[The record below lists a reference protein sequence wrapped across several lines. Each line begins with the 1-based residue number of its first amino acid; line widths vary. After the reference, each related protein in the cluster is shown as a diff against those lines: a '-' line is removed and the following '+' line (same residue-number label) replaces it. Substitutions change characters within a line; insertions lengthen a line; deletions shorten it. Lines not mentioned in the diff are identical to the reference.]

1 MKLWMRIALL
11 LPLLFLGLFF
21 FYPLGAIMSRSL
33 RLAGAGW
40 PDVSYL
46 SRLLW
51 FTTWQAG
58 ASTLLTLAVGL
69 PGAHVLARY
78 HFRGR
83 SLLRALTTVPF
94 VMPALIVAAAFWSL
108 IGPRGALNLA
118 LMQLLRTDTPP
129 IRLQHTI
136 WIVLLAHV
144 FYNYSVVV
152 RVVGSMW
159 EQLDPHLEEAAQVL
173 GASRRRAWLEVT
185 LPQLMPA
192 VVAAALLV
200 FAYCFTSFGVMMI
213 LGGPRF
219 ATLEVEIYRQAV
231 HMLNLPLA
239 AALSVVQMLFT
250 LALMSAYTA
259 FQRRSSRPLA
269 YRSAAVVQKPPRT
282 LGEQMWIVGN
292 VTLMLVL
299 LAVPLAALVWRSL
312 TIDGKPTLRN
322 YLALTTN
329 PRRSYFFTPP
339 AVAVRNSVLF
349 ASTATSL
356 SLTLGL
362 LGAYL
367 VADRQAGGHRLRA
380 WLDPLFLLPL
390 GTSSVTLG
398 FGYLIAFGRP
408 PLNLIS
414 SPLLVPVAHALIAFP
429 FVLRAVLPALRSIR
443 PALREAAATLGA
455 TPWRVWLEVDLPL
468 LKRALAVG
476 AVYAF
481 TISIGEFGA
490 TLLIARAEYAT
501 MPVVIYRS
509 LSQPGAANV
518 GQAMAMSTL
527 LMAVCAVAFL
537 IIG

>member
-1 MKLWMRIALL
+1 MRIVLL
-11 LPLLFLGLFF
+11 IPLLFLALFF
-21 FYPLGAIMSRSL
+21 FYPLGAIISRSQL
-33 RLAGAGW
+33 LSAGGRFDA
-40 PDVSYL
+40 SYL
-46 SRLLW
+46 TRLLW

-58 ASTLLTLAVGL
+58 VSTLLTLAVGL

-78 HFRGR
+78 RFRGR
-83 SLLRALTTVPF
+83 SLLRALTTIPF
-94 VMPALIVAAAFWSL
+94 VMPALIVAAAFLSL
-108 IGPRGALNLA
+108 IGPRGALNLV
-118 LMQLLRTDTPP
+118 LMRLLRLDSPP

-144 FYNYSVVV
+144 FYNYSVVI
-152 RVVGSMW
+152 RVVGSLW

-173 GASRRRAWLEVT
+173 GADRRRTWLEVT
-185 LPQLMPA
+185 LPQLAPA
-192 VVAAALLV
+192 VAAAALLV
-200 FAYCFTSFGVMMI
+200 FAFCFTSFGVMMV
-213 LGGPRF
+213 LGGPRL

-239 AALSVVQMLFT
+239 AALSVVQMAFT
-250 LALMSAYTA
+250 FALMSAYA
-259 FQRRSSRPLA
+259 ALQRRTSRPLA
-269 YRSAAVVQKPPRT
+269 YRSAAAAQRLPRSA
-282 LGEQMWIVGN
+282 GERIWVAAN
-292 VTLMLVL
+292 VALMVILL
-299 LAVPLAALVWRSL
+299 LAPLAALVWRSF
-312 TIDGKPTLRN
+312 TVEGRPTLRN
-322 YLALTTN
+322 YVALAIN
-329 PRRSYFFTPP
+329 SRRSYFFISP
-339 AVAVRNSVLF
+339 ATAVRNSLLF
-349 ASTATSL
+349 ATAATLL

-367 VADRQAGGHRLRA
+367 VAGHNAGSRRWRA

-408 PLNLIS
+408 PLNLIT

-429 FVLRAVLPALRSIR
+429 FVVRALLPALRSIR
-443 PALREAAATLGA
+443 PTLREAAATLGA
-455 TPWRVWLEVDLPL
+455 VPWRVWLEVDLPL
-468 LKRALAVG
+468 LRRALAVG

-501 MPVVIYRS
+501 IPVVIYRS

-527 LMAVCAVAFL
+527 LMAICTVAFV